1 VEDSLMGINK
11 DDQQTEEKKPWKSS
25 RTYFAFEEGESM
37 GEWIAR
43 INHDLDNGKM
53 PKQLF
58 EDKG

>member
-1 VEDSLMGINK
+1 MGINK